1 MHMADPATPLISHT
15 VSGMRRK
22 KKGEDSTK
30 REGKRKDRG
39 KEEVCVNPASGLGS
53 SRNPSSQPL
62 TLRIERERGETRR
75 RAHGEEEEEKEKR
88 KKEER
93 RRGAAKRPWQYPKRL
108 SSR

>member
-75 RAHGEEEEEKEKR
+75 RAHGE
-88 KKEER
+88 KK
-93 RRGAAKRPWQYPKRL
+93 KKK
-108 SSR
+108 